1 MGAIFKIDGVSRV
14 LIAVC
19 AALTICHPFAWAY
32 VANWIE
38 IVAST
43 HR

>member
-1 MGAIFKIDGVSRV
+1 MGAIFKLYGVSRV

-19 AALTICHPFAWAY
+19 AALTICHPIAGAY
-32 VANWIE
+32 VATWIE
-38 IVAST
+38 VVASA

>member
-1 MGAIFKIDGVSRV
+1 MGTIFKIDGVSRV

-19 AALTICHPFAWAY
+19 AALTICHPFAGAY

>member
-1 MGAIFKIDGVSRV
+1 MGAIFKICGVSRV

-19 AALTICHPFAWAY
+19 AALTICHPFAAAY